1 MPAIVLFCPELT
13 AAFNR
18 AKGQLNY
25 RKITRGRPPDDLIEW
40 GEAKDASLFPR
51 DPEAVK

>member
-18 AKGQLNY
+18 AKGPLKY
-25 RKITRGRPPDDLIEW
+25 RKITRRRQPADLIEW
-40 GEAKDASLFPR
+40 HDRVAVSR